1 MDADPGV
8 EHRLA
13 VDARRAHLELPRR
26 AAQGVGEPRAGRRFG
41 ERAAI
46 LDAVALARLARD
58 LSPTAGPDLLGPVI
72 GKLGIARLAIPVG
85 GGERPPAHPFAGAVD
100 PRPRGPL

>member
-46 LDAVALARLARD
+46 LDAVALDRLARD
-58 LSPTAGPDLLGPVI
+58 LRPTAGPDLLGHVI

-85 GGERPPAHPFAGAVD
+85 GVER
-100 PRPRGPL
+100 RPNVKSTVRGRVCQYE